1 MSAPSTLRSSSARSA
16 ARRRLFRAF
25 GGVCRLTFPNAIAPK
40 HALLVVA
47 LLALLAVAGTGM
59 VQSPHGV
66 RTYLRWM
73 IESYFTLLVPL
84 LAFVTAGG
92 VVRDEMKPATLDY
105 VLIRPL
111 PRAAFVG
118 FKYVAHLLI
127 AEVEFLLGAMVLI
140 VIGIVRHAPGV
151 TAAIPSLLVAEVCL
165 VAGFTAFGFACG
177 AITSRYVVVGLVYAA
192 IVEGGIGQIPTQ
204 LSRLSMTHQAR
215 AALLPLIDS
224 LPATG
229 IQPMIIS
236 LAVFT
241 VAALAV
247 AAAVFHVRELS
258 PAPDA

>member
-1 MSAPSTLRSSSARSA
+1 MSATPPFPTGPAPSA
-16 ARRRLFRAF
+16 ARSRLFRAF
-25 GGVCRLTFPNAIAPK
+25 GGVCRLTWPNALAPK
-40 HALLVVA
+40 HALLVLA

-59 VQSPHGV
+59 VQSPHGA

-111 PRAAFVG
+111 PRAAFVA
-118 FKYVAHLLI
+118 FKYVAHLLV
-127 AEVEFLLGAMVLI
+127 AQVEFLLGGMVLI

-151 TAAIPSLLVAEVCL
+151 ADAIPSLLLTEVCL
-165 VAGFTAFGFACG
+165 VGGFTAFGFACG
-177 AITSRYVVVGLVYAA
+177 ALTSRYVVVGLVYAA

-215 AALLPLIDS
+215 AALLPLTDLLPPTGLPPLILS
-224 LPATG
+224 LG
-229 IQPMIIS
+229 
-236 LAVFT
+236 VFT

-247 AAAVFHVRELS
+247 AAVIFHVRELS